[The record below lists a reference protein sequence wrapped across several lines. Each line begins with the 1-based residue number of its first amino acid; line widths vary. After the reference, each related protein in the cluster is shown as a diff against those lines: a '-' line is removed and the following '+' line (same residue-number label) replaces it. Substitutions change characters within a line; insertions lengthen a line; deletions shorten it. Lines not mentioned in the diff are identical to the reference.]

1 MINYTLS
8 WNTIV
13 TVKWIKLHTHAGNLL
28 NNHRSCKLM
37 YFLIKFVDL
46 CIYIQSLQSPI
57 SSSTKWRS
65 SHYCEISW
73 FYCGSCRFF
82 FFIVCVLIEASCLRV
97 GLFVVFAVVSYD
109 FSKFRFRRILVKRI
123 YWSRAKCM
131 NGGYGH
137 ADVKEWSYKGL
148 LFRNWRSYLWFC
160 YRSPWLYLPPPI
172 LSGLQVLLVS
182 VTATVDIV
190 VCFLDFI
197 AAWQCKDHQ

>member
-1 MINYTLS
+1 
-8 WNTIV
+8 
-13 TVKWIKLHTHAGNLL
+13 
-28 NNHRSCKLM
+28 
-37 YFLIKFVDL
+37 
-46 CIYIQSLQSPI
+46 
-57 SSSTKWRS
+57 
-65 SHYCEISW
+65 
-73 FYCGSCRFF
+73 
-82 FFIVCVLIEASCLRV
+82 V
-97 GLFVVFAVVSYD
+97 GLFVVFVVVSYD

-190 VCFLDFI
+190 VCFFGFYCCMAVQGPSVQGPSVAIFGLHGCRGS
-197 AAWQCKDHQ
+197 AATLINGQLGSAAAVAARTLLVNRRLRGCSDSARTLKMSS